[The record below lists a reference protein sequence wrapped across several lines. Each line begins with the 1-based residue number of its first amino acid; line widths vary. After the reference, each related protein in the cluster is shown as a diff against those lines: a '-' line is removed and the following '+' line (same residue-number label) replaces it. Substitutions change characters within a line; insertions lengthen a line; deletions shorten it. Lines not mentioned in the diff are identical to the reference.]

1 MNLHWL
7 DWTIVAG
14 FLLGL
19 TACAVYLKRYSRSVV
34 DYMAGGRCAGRY
46 LLTIGDGA
54 AGVGAIT
61 MVAFYEQ
68 FYHSGFPGLWWTN
81 LQLATVAI
89 LGLTGWIV
97 YRLRQTKALT
107 LAQFFELRYSRRFRV
122 ASGGLI
128 WLSSILNYGIFPG
141 VTARFVIYFFGL
153 PVHTISIY
161 GWQLNLTLALVMI
174 GMLSFAIVFTY
185 LGGQLVILV
194 TDFIQGS
201 LINITFL
208 IIGFFLFWK
217 VGVSQIVDTLL
228 EAPPGQSMLNPFDQ
242 TQVKGFDLSF
252 FMITWLLL
260 VYQHKLWQG
269 TSQGTNSSAKSPH
282 ESRMATILGGWR
294 AQITFFAYLLI
305 PIAIYAVM
313 HSPEQ
318 YPGFAES
325 VSQSTL
331 VDGDQY
337 QTSQMLVPAA
347 LSQLLPIGLTGLMC
361 TVILVAALS
370 TDDTLLLTYGS
381 IFIQDVVAPFKKKPL
396 SPEQRISWIRWSVIG
411 TAIFAFLF
419 SLFFP
424 VVDYVR
430 MYWQITGAVYM
441 SWAGAVVIGGLYWK
455 RGTTAGAWSAMGIG
469 SILALLGVLVRNVLW
484 PRLIPGFQDTYAHIV
499 WIQKLPNNFPLDGVE
514 MTLVTALCAVFA
526 YVAVSLCTKPDPD
539 FKMDCMLH
547 RGRYAENA
555 KAETPETRW
564 WLWKI
569 LAIGKEFT
577 IGDKV
582 IYLTRL
588 AWVLFFGGIVLA
600 VSGYATLVA
609 PPGDIFW
616 LNWWIFQT
624 IALVLLS
631 VVVTVWFIWGGI
643 IDLKEML
650 KLLTYA
656 KSNERDDGTVHGHRN
671 WSDEVQSQNQDTE
684 GK

>member
-7 DWTIVAG
+7 DWGIIVG
-14 FLLGL
+14 SMLGL
-19 TACAVYLKRYSRSVV
+19 TACALYLKRYSRSVV

-46 LLTIGDGA
+46 LLTVGDGA

-68 FYHSGFPGLWWTN
+68 FYYSGFPGLWWTN
-81 LQLATVAI
+81 LQLATVAV

-97 YRLRQTKALT
+97 YRFRQTKALT

-122 ASGGLI
+122 TSGALI
-128 WLSSILNYGIFPG
+128 WLASILNYGIFPG

-153 PVHTISIY
+153 PVHTVDVF
-161 GWQLNLTLALVMI
+161 GWEFNLTLALVMI
-174 GMLSFAIVFTY
+174 GMLSLAIFFTY

-194 TDFIQGS
+194 TDFVQGS

-208 IIGFFLFWK
+208 VIGFFLFWK
-217 VGVSQIVDTLL
+217 VGVGNITDSLMA
-228 EAPPGQSMLNPFDQ
+228 APEGESMLNPFDQ
-242 TQVKGFDLSF
+242 TQVEGFNLSF

-305 PIAIYAVM
+305 PIAVYAVM

-318 YPGFAES
+318 FPGVAEA
-325 VSQSTL
+325 
-331 VDGDQY
+331 VDNSMMAAGDQY
-337 QTSQMLVPAA
+337 QMSQMLVPSA

-370 TDDTLLLTYGS
+370 TDDTMLLTYGS
-381 IFIQDVVAPFKKKPL
+381 IFIQDVIAPFKKKPL
-396 SPEQRISWIRWSVIG
+396 SPEQRIKWIRWSVIG
-411 TAIFAFLF
+411 TAVFAFFF

-455 RGTTAGAWSAMGIG
+455 RGTTAGAWAAMAVG
-469 SILALLGVLVRNVLW
+469 STLALAGVLIRNILW
-484 PRLIPGFQDTYAHIV
+484 PNVMPGVQESFAHIA
-499 WIQKLPNNFPLDGVE
+499 WIQNLPPEFPLDGVQ
-514 MTLVTALCAVFA
+514 MTLVTALCAVFS
-526 YVAVSLCTKPDPD
+526 YVTVSFFTKPDPD
-539 FKMDCMLH
+539 FDMDQMLH
-547 RGRYAENA
+547 RGKYATDSDEQKPA
-555 KAETPETRW
+555 HQF
-564 WLWKI
+564 WLWRL

-577 IGDKV
+577 VGDKV
-582 IYLTRL
+582 IYMTRL
-588 AWVLFFGGIVLA
+588 AWIIFFGGAVLV
-600 VSGYATLVA
+600 VSGYAILFS
-609 PPGDIFW
+609 PPQDSFW
-616 LNWWIFQT
+616 LKWWIFQT
-624 IALVLLS
+624 VALVVVS
-631 VVVTVWFIWGGI
+631 IVVTIWFILGGV
-643 IDLKEML
+643 IDLKVML
-650 KLLTYA
+650 RMLTTA
-656 KSNERDDGTVHGHRN
+656 KRNERDDGTVHGHHN
-671 WSDEVQSQNQDTE
+671 WADEEQNKCKE
-684 GK
+684 

>member
-1 MNLHWL
+1 MNLQWI
-7 DWTIVAG
+7 DWTIIAG
-14 FLLGL
+14 IMLGL
-19 TACAVYLKRYSRSVV
+19 TAYALYLKRYSRSVV

-81 LQLATVAI
+81 LQLATVAV

-122 ASGGLI
+122 ASGALI

-153 PVHTISIY
+153 PEHTVDLF
-161 GWQLNLTLALVMI
+161 GWPLNLTLATVMI
-174 GMLSFAIVFTY
+174 CMLSLAIFFTY
-185 LGGQLVILV
+185 LGGQLVILA

-208 IIGFFLFWK
+208 VIGFFLFWK
-217 VGVSQIVDTLL
+217 VGAGHIVDALL
-228 EAPPGQSMLNPFDQ
+228 AAPQGQSMLNPFDQ
-242 TQVKGFDLSF
+242 ENVKGFNLSF

-294 AQITFFAYLLI
+294 AQVTFFAYLLI
-305 PIAIYAVM
+305 PIAVYAVM
-313 HSPEQ
+313 HSPDLF
-318 YPGFAES
+318 PGISES
-325 VSQSTL
+325 VNQSIAAA
-331 VDGDQY
+331 GDQY
-337 QTSQMLVPAA
+337 KTSQMLVPAA
-347 LSQLLPIGLTGLMC
+347 LSHLLPAGLIGLMC
-361 TVILVAALS
+361 AVILIAALS
-370 TDDTLLLTYGS
+370 TDDTMLLTYGS
-381 IFIQDVVAPFKKKPL
+381 IFIQDIITPFRKNPL
-396 SPEQRISWIRWSVIG
+396 RPEQRIRWIRWSVIG
-411 TAIFAFLF
+411 TAVFAFLF

-455 RGTTAGAWSAMGIG
+455 RGTTAGAWTAMSVGAV
-469 SILALLGVLVRNVLW
+469 LALLGVLVRNILW
-484 PRLIPGFQDTYAHIV
+484 PGLIPNIQSAYAQTD
-499 WIQKLPNNFPLDGVE
+499 WIQKLPVDFPLDGVQ

-526 YVAVSLCTKPDPD
+526 YIIVSLCTKPDPD
-539 FKMDCMLH
+539 FDMDRMLH
-547 RGRYAENA
+547 RGKYAEDSDRTVEE
-555 KAETPETRW
+555 KPF

-577 IGDKV
+577 AGDKV

-588 AWVLFFGGIVLA
+588 AWILFFGGAVLVVSAYA
-600 VSGYATLVA
+600 VLVA
-609 PPGDIFW
+609 PPEDGFW
-616 LNWWIFQT
+616 LKWWVFQT
-624 IALVLLS
+624 VALVIVS
-631 VVVTVWFIWGGI
+631 VLITVWFICGGVR
-643 IDLKEML
+643 DLKEML
-650 KLLTYA
+650 RTLATA
-656 KSNERDDGTVHGHRN
+656 KRNDRDDGTVHGHHN
-671 WSDEVQSQNQDTE
+671 WADEDENQGGD
-684 GK
+684 